1 MTIINHLKKLLFS
14 SILCILQS
22 FISCS
27 REEYC
32 ICYIY
37 EKGVPIRIDDSES
50 GNCESESNTIDESN
64 YPICHLSYDGGLPFQ
79 PQ

>member
-1 MTIINHLKKLLFS
+1 MY
-14 SILCILQS
+14 S
-22 FISCS
+22 FIIYKLQP
-27 REEYC
+27 RRILYF
-32 ICYIY
+32 YIY
-37 EKGVPIRIDDSES
+37 EKGVQTRINDSES